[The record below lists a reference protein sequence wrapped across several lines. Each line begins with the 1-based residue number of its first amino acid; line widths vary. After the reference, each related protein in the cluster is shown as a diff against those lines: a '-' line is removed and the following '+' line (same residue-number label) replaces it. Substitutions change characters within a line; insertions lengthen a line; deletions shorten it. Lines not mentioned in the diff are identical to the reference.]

1 METFKYSILENILK
15 EGRLEDLITKYSSSL
30 PEVWINELSDKDPS
44 RNNKYLEWMVK
55 EVIKMEGFLGDIEAS
70 VEKVVD
76 ATLCFHENVNR
87 LNQKSVTEALE
98 IDGLTPE
105 IEKIIKSPKDINV
118 YSVEAVELLCQY
130 FEKNVSKSASRIKIY
145 EDDRYLVVSPL
156 THKASCQYGAHSNWC
171 VSTSNVTYYD
181 RYTSDGILVFVIDN
195 KSTNPKK
202 PEANSYKFAIYVN
215 YEDYGNPYN
224 WKFFDMEDTEVSP
237 ALIISFLPNTI
248 LEKIKKY
255 VEEFTGTLIKQRMV
269 NEDELQKNCQFFIKR
284 NITQDNGNIATK
296 YVVFFDI
303 TNKSQ
308 IDYLDKKYNTNFADK
323 IGHENFYFLIITQP
337 ENNVPTA
344 DMDTVSFSYAKN
356 IANDDFLIHYTQ
368 LFNEFYTFQ
377 KYFIPN
383 NFTLNDQELREFLD
397 LYVKLFNSLNVTVP
411 NHYIYVHDLKVGDEV
426 VFRERY
432 RRGGY
437 GERLRVTRVAEK
449 SFQLSNG
456 KRLPRNP
463 QSYNRI
469 ERIMDKKF
477 KIIGGPLTNETKW
490 VRKRIL

>member
-30 PEVWINELSDKDPS
+30 SEVWINELSDKDPS
-44 RNNKYLEWMVK
+44 RNNKYLEWMIK
-55 EVIKMEGFLGDIEAS
+55 EFIRLDEETDDIEAS
-70 VEKVVD
+70 VEKTTD
-76 ATLCFHENVNR
+76 ATKCFHENYNR
-87 LNQKSVTEALE
+87 LNEKSVASAFV
-98 IDGLTPE
+98 GAGPKSVV
-105 IEKIIKSPKDINV
+105 EKILKTPKDINV
-118 YSVEAVELLCQY
+118 YSVETIEILCEY
-130 FEKNVSKSASRIKIY
+130 FDKITTKSASRVKIY

-171 VSTSNVTYYD
+171 VSTSNVNYYNQ
-181 RYTSDGILVFVIDN
+181 YTSDGILVFVIDN
-195 KSTNPKK
+195 KSSNPKK

-215 YEDYGNPYN
+215 YEYYGNPYK
-224 WKFFDMEDTEVSP
+224 WRFFDMEDQEVSP
-237 ALIISFLPNTI
+237 ALIISFLPTTI

-269 NEDELQKNCQFFIKR
+269 NENELQKNCQFFIKR
-284 NITQDNGNIATK
+284 NITQDNGNIVTK

-337 ENNVPTA
+337 ENNLPTA

-368 LFNEFYTFQ
+368 LFNEFYAFQ

-397 LYVKLFNSLNVTVP
+397 LYVKLFNSSDVTVP
-411 NHYIYVHDLKVGDEV
+411 NQYIYVHDLKVGDEV
-426 VFRERY
+426 IFRERY

-437 GERLRVTRVAEK
+437 GERLRVTRSAEK

-463 QSYNRI
+463 ESYNKI
-469 ERIMDKKF
+469 ERIVDKKY
-477 KIIGGPLTNETKW
+477 KIIGGPLTNEAKW